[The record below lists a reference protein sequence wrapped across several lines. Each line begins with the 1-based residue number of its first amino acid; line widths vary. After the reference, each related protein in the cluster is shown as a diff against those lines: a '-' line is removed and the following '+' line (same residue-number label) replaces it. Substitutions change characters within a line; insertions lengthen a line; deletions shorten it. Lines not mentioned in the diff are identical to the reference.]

1 VVIVSAQITVAIIT
15 ASGSIAVAAIVFFL
29 TKSKERADQLRQ
41 RKQAHYQ
48 ELLMGISDLADHTV
62 PLQQARKRFA
72 AAVNT
77 VVLVAPQP
85 VVAATMAYY
94 WVLCGEVID
103 RKRSVEVLKELVLEL
118 RRSLELP
125 FADNP
130 ATFDFELA
138 VVIRA
143 IDAPKPAP
151 TRDRTETGYT
161 R

>member
-1 VVIVSAQITVAIIT
+1 
-15 ASGSIAVAAIVFFL
+15 
-29 TKSKERADQLRQ
+29 
-41 RKQAHYQ
+41 
-48 ELLMGISDLADHTV
+48 MGISDLADHTV
-62 PLQQARKRFA
+62 PLEQARKRFA

-94 WVLCGEVID
+94 RVLAGEVID
-103 RKRSVEVLKELVLEL
+103 RKRSVEILKELVLEL

-130 ATFDFELA
+130 ATFDFELVA
-138 VVIRA
+138 VIRP
-143 IDAPKPAP
+143 INAPEPAP
-151 TRDRTETGYT
+151 TPPRPT